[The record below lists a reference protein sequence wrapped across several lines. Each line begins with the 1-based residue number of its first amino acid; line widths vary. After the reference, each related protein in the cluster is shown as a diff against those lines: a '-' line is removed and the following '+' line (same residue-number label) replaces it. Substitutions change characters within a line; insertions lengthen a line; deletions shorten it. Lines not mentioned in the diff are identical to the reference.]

1 VNLQQGHF
9 GYISYLRILKMQIN
23 VDVQRLKKNKKLTRP
38 NIPERARI
46 LGTDV
51 PCIEKRELLVLLHKP
66 LEMRY

>member
-1 VNLQQGHF
+1 
-9 GYISYLRILKMQIN
+9 MQIN